1 MQLCL
6 PVLLPPQ
13 LILLSVIEMTLFFH
27 TEMHRDSVANGGIYM
42 GALFFTTLMIIF
54 NGFSELTLTI
64 LKLPIFFK
72 QRVLLFYPAWTYTV
86 PSWILKIPITFL
98 EVGGSVFI
106 TYYAIGFDPDVVRW
120 VSLIK
125 SYFTLMNLI
134 ACM

>member
-1 MQLCL
+1 
-6 PVLLPPQ
+6 
-13 LILLSVIEMTLFFH
+13 MTLFFH

-72 QRVLLFYPAWTYTV
+72 QRDLLFYPAWTYTV

-125 SYFTLMNLI
+125 SYFTLI

>member
-1 MQLCL
+1 VELNRRRTGEDAR
-6 PVLLPPQ
+6 
-13 LILLSVIEMTLFFH
+13 ISVERARERRLNIEGRNL
-27 TEMHRDSVANGGIYM
+27 
-42 GALFFTTLMIIF
+42 TLMIIF

-72 QRVLLFYPAWTYTV
+72 QRDLLFYPAWTYTV

-125 SYFTLMNLI
+125 SYFTLI